1 MSPALNRSPHR
12 PRLRRLID
20 WLSPVQPQPDDID
33 PEDAIHRQVKAIEV
47 RARTHLREQFVGEF
61 RSAFRGRGLEFSDI
75 RAYLPGDDVRFIDW
89 NVTARRGDPYIKQFV
104 EEREQTVFLLLD
116 VSASVSFGTVG
127 RSVQNYATEVAGLLG
142 FAAALNNDRVGA
154 AAFDTEL
161 IYTLPPRKG
170 RRHVLRLLHDLL
182 ALQRSDRTE
191 HPKTTAGTDLPQAIE
206 YASRLLR
213 RGSVV
218 FIISD
223 FLDDKLDDRRDEAV
237 DATATDNSG
246 ASAWEVPLRRLAMQH
261 DVVALV
267 VHDPH
272 EAAIPAGGL
281 IRLQDS
287 ESGQTRTVEA
297 DLAGQRLAKASQE
310 RLATLPQ
317 RLRAANVDFALLPT
331 DEPYLRKLLSL
342 FRARTRRQ

>member
-1 MSPALNRSPHR
+1 MPPALNHR
-12 PRLRRLID
+12 PRLRRLIN
-20 WLSPVQPQPDDID
+20 WLSPVQPQPDDVD
-33 PEDAIHRQVKAIEV
+33 PEDAIHRQVKVIEV

-75 RAYLPGDDVRFIDW
+75 RAYLPGDDARFIDW

-116 VSASVSFGTVG
+116 VSASASFGTVG

-161 IYTLPPRKG
+161 TYTLPPRKG
-170 RRHVLRLLHDLL
+170 SRHVLRLLHDLL
-182 ALQRSDRTE
+182 ALRPSDQTA
-191 HPKTTAGTDLPQAIE
+191 HPNTTSGTDLPQAIE

-213 RGSVV
+213 RSSVV

-223 FLDDKLDDRRDEAV
+223 FLDDRLYETVYATVSDDSTV
-237 DATATDNSG
+237 
-246 ASAWEVPLRRLAMQH
+246 SAWEVPLRRLAMQH

-281 IRLQDS
+281 ISLQDS

-297 DLAGQRLAKASQE
+297 DLAGRRLAKASQE
-310 RLATLPQ
+310 RLVTLPQ
-317 RLRAANVDFALLPT
+317 RLRAANVDYALLPT
-331 DEPYLRKLLSL
+331 DEPYLRKLLAL